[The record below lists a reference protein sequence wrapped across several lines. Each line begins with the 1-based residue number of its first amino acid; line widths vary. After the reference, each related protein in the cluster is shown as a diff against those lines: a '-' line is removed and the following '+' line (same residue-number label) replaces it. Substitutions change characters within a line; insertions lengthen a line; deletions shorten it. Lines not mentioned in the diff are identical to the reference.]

1 MEKSWQYLLDRDQ
14 KLTFT
19 KYMTVVKVKKQ
30 KGTKKV
36 CYKTKLNFENCLE
49 ATKLQN
55 KMKYLEENKINI
67 N

>member
-1 MEKSWQYLLDRDQ
+1 
-14 KLTFT
+14 
-19 KYMTVVKVKKQ
+19 MTVVKVKKQ